1 MQTINISKR
10 CCRSG
15 PLKLNWKKRWAKRSE
30 SGMLLKFLIR
40 FKAWVVGGTL
50 FPLVL
55 VMACQSKQ
63 VQKPPVP
70 VKVAI
75 VELHVADRGARYSA
89 TIIPRT
95 QVELAFKVD
104 GYIEALQR
112 VRGVDGQ
119 MRDIQEGDPIVAG
132 AVLARVRQSD
142 YQVKVKEAESQAS
155 EARSAIDSS
164 KAQYQEALSA
174 IESSKA
180 QLADAEA
187 AYEKSKLDFDRA
199 QNLLASQS
207 LTKANY
213 DAAKAQ
219 LEQATAKV
227 AAARSQVRM
236 IQARADSAK
245 SQIEVIKARSTGAQ
259 AVVREKTI
267 PLQDTALRA
276 PLNGFVLQRS
286 VERGTLVS
294 PGRTGF
300 VVADTSSVK
309 AAFGVADIAVP
320 EMKLGS
326 RLSVETETLP
336 GIGFEGQI
344 TSVFPA
350 ADPKSR
356 VFNVEVT
363 IPNPK
368 GLLRPGMIVSL
379 RVGRSEAA
387 QAQPVV
393 PLNAIVK
400 SPTDANSYAI
410 FVMTEQGGRQIV
422 KVRNA
427 KLGETY
433 GNTIAVTD
441 GVKEGDRVIT
451 TGVTLVRDGDV
462 VKVIP

>member
-1 MQTINISKR
+1 MKS
-10 CCRSG
+10 
-15 PLKLNWKKRWAKRSE
+15 LN
-30 SGMLLKFLIR
+30 G
-40 FKAWVVGGTL
+40 FKAWVVCGTV

-55 VMACQSKQ
+55 LLACQSKQ
-63 VQKPPVP
+63 VQKPTVP
-70 VKVAI
+70 VKVAT
-75 VELHVADRGARYSA
+75 VERHAANSGARYSA

-104 GYIEALQR
+104 GYVETLQK

-119 MRDIQEGDPIVAG
+119 LRDLQEGDAIVAG

-155 EARSAIDSS
+155 EARSAIDASR
-164 KAQYQEALSA
+164 AQYQEALSA

-187 AYEKSKLDFDRA
+187 AYEKAKLDFDRA
-199 QNLLASQS
+199 QNLFASQS

-236 IQARADSAK
+236 VQARADSSK

-259 AVVREKTI
+259 AVVHEKTI
-267 PLQDTALRA
+267 PLQDTALKA
-276 PLNGFVLQRS
+276 PLNGFVLQKS
-286 VERGTLVS
+286 IEKGTLVS
-294 PGRTGF
+294 PAKIGF

-309 AAFGVADIAVP
+309 AAFGVADMAVP

-326 RLSVETETLP
+326 MLSLETETLP
-336 GIGFEGQI
+336 GTEFQGQI

-363 IPNPK
+363 IPNQK
-368 GLLRPGMIVSL
+368 HLLRPGMIVSL
-379 RVGRSEAA
+379 RVGRSETV

-393 PLNAIVK
+393 SLNAIVK
-400 SPTDANSYAI
+400 SQTDTNGYAV
-410 FVMTEQGGRQIV
+410 FVVTEQGGRLIA
-422 KVRNA
+422 KVREV

-433 GNTIAVTD
+433 GNTIAVTE

-451 TGVTLVRDGDV
+451 SGVTLVRDGDAV
-462 VKVIP
+462 QVIP

>member
-1 MQTINISKR
+1 MLVKSLN
-10 CCRSG
+10 RS
-15 PLKLNWKKRWAKRSE
+15 
-30 SGMLLKFLIR
+30 
-40 FKAWVVGGTL
+40 KAWMISGTL
-50 FPLVL
+50 FPLALL
-55 VMACQSKQ
+55 VACQSKQ
-63 VQKPPVP
+63 VQKAPVP
-70 VKVAI
+70 VKVAT
-75 VELHVADRGARYSA
+75 VELHAGNSGARYSA

-104 GYIEALQR
+104 GYVEALQK

-119 MRDIQEGDPIVAG
+119 MRDLQEGDPIVAG

-142 YQVKVKEAESQAS
+142 YQIKVKEAESQAS

-174 IESSKA
+174 IGSSKA

-187 AYEKSKLDFDRA
+187 AYEKTKLDFDRA
-199 QNLLASQS
+199 QNLFASQS

-219 LEQATAKV
+219 FEQATAKV
-227 AAARSQVRM
+227 AAARLQVAM
-236 IQARADSAK
+236 VQARADSAK

-267 PLQDTALRA
+267 PLQDTALKA
-276 PLNGFVLQRS
+276 PLNGFVLQKS

-294 PGRTGF
+294 PGKTGF
-300 VVADTSSVK
+300 LVADTSSVK

-326 RLSVETETLP
+326 KLSVETETLP
-336 GIGFEGQI
+336 GIEYEGEI

-379 RVGRSEAA
+379 RVGRSEPA
-387 QAQPVV
+387 QAQPVM

-400 SPTDANSYAI
+400 STTDQNGYA
-410 FVMTEQGGRQIV
+410 VCLLVEQSGRQIAR
-422 KVRNA
+422 VRDV

-433 GNTIAVTD
+433 GNTIAVTE
-441 GVKEGDRVIT
+441 GVKQGDRVIT
-451 TGVTLVRDGDV
+451 TGVTLVRDGDP
-462 VKVIP
+462 VKLIP

>member
-1 MQTINISKR
+1 MPVKSL
-10 CCRSG
+10 G
-15 PLKLNWKKRWAKRSE
+15 
-30 SGMLLKFLIR
+30 G
-40 FKAWVVGGTL
+40 FKPWMVGGTL
-50 FPLVL
+50 FSLVL
-55 VMACQSKQ
+55 MLACQSKQ
-63 VQKPPVP
+63 VQKPTVP
-70 VKVAI
+70 VKVAT
-75 VELHVADRGARYSA
+75 VELHAANSGARYSA

-104 GYIEALQR
+104 GYVETLQK

-119 MRDIQEGDPIVAG
+119 LRDLQEGDAIVAG
-132 AVLARVRQSD
+132 SVLARVRQSD
-142 YQVKVKEAESQAS
+142 YQIKVKEAESQAS
-155 EARSAIDSS
+155 EARSAIDAS

-174 IESSKA
+174 IESNKA
-180 QLADAEA
+180 QLADAQA
-187 AYEKSKLDFDRA
+187 AFEKAKLDFDRA
-199 QNLLASQS
+199 QNLFASQS

-219 LEQATAKV
+219 FEQATAKL

-259 AVVREKTI
+259 AVVREKSI

-276 PLNGFVLQRS
+276 PLNGFVLQKS

-294 PGRTGF
+294 PGKTGF

-326 RLSVETETLP
+326 RLSVETETMP
-336 GIGFEGQI
+336 GTEFEGQI

-368 GLLRPGMIVSL
+368 ALLRPGMIVSL
-379 RVGRSEAA
+379 RVGRSEAV

-400 SPTDANSYAI
+400 SPTDPNGYAV
-410 FVMTEQGGRQIV
+410 FVVIEQGGRQIAR
-422 KVRNA
+422 VRDV

-433 GNTIAVTD
+433 GNTIAVTE

-451 TGVTLVRDGDV
+451 TGVTLVRDGDA

>member
-1 MQTINISKR
+1 MMLVKS
-10 CCRSG
+10 
-15 PLKLNWKKRWAKRSE
+15 LN
-30 SGMLLKFLIR
+30 R
-40 FKAWVVGGTL
+40 FRAWVVGGTIFL
-50 FPLVL
+50 LLLLV
-55 VMACQSKQ
+55 ACQSKQ

-75 VELHVADRGARYSA
+75 VGLHVANSGARYSA

-104 GYIEALQR
+104 GYVEALQK

-119 MRDIQEGDPIVAG
+119 MRDLQEGDPIVAG

-187 AYEKSKLDFDRA
+187 AYEKSKLDYDRA
-199 QNLLASQS
+199 ENLFASQS

-213 DAAKAQ
+213 DAVKAQ

-227 AAARSQVRM
+227 AAARSQVGM
-236 IQARADSAK
+236 VQARADSAK
-245 SQIEVIKARSTGAQ
+245 SQVEVIKARSTGAQ
-259 AVVREKTI
+259 AVVHEKSI
-267 PLQDTALRA
+267 PLQDTTLKA
-276 PLNGFVLQRS
+276 PLNGFVLQKS

-294 PGRTGF
+294 PGKTGF

-326 RLSVETETLP
+326 KLSLETETLP
-336 GIGFEGQI
+336 GIEFEGQI

-363 IPNPK
+363 IPNQK
-368 GLLRPGMIVSL
+368 HLLRPGMIVSL
-379 RVGRSEAA
+379 RVGRSEAVP
-387 QAQPVV
+387 AQPVV

-400 SPTDANSYAI
+400 STIDPNGYAVFI
-410 FVMTEQGGRQIV
+410 LLEQAGRQI
-422 KVRNA
+422 A
-427 KLGETY
+427 KTRDVQLGETY
-433 GNTIAVTD
+433 GNTIAVSA

-451 TGVTLVRDGDV
+451 TGVTLVRDGEP